1 QIDPVP
7 HIVIHDLTVG
17 AESRAPLRGIAPEQ
31 IVVDARL
38 GLFGSNRPRGG
49 AADVFLQE
57 HEAIAFGAGLT
68 GPRGPVRR
76 TGRRSRPCEI
86 EHDTAANHPDRL
98 TVRASVAFDLLIA
111 LPLILDEARR

>member
-1 QIDPVP
+1 
-7 HIVIHDLTVG
+7 
-17 AESRAPLRGIAPEQ
+17 
-31 IVVDARL
+31 
-38 GLFGSNRPRGG
+38 GLFGSNRPCGV

-76 TGRRSRPCEI
+76 PGRRSSPCEI

-98 TVRASVAFDLLIA
+98 TVRASVELDLLID
-111 LPLILDEARR
+111 LPLILDEARRYPTPRTGPFIQRGFTSWRWRREHWSERR